1 MSASHASPGPER
13 NHRHRG
19 RAGPVPSGVA
29 QGRRL
34 SFTNVAT
41 RVATAVGSA
50 RAFLAAL
57 VLVVIWGAT
66 GPMFHYSETWQLVI
80 NTATTIITF
89 LMVFLIQHTQNRDAL
104 AVQLKLNELIAAVRG
119 ASNELIDVERLSDD
133 ELEDLRVRYEGL
145 VQRVRSAQT
154 GRESHSV
161 AEVGEVSSRS
171 G

>member
-1 MSASHASPGPER
+1 MGASHPSPTPER
-13 NHRHRG
+13 NPRHHPGAAASSRARG
-19 RAGPVPSGVA
+19 P
-29 QGRRL
+29 RL

-50 RAFLAAL
+50 RAFLASLAL
-57 VLVVIWGAT
+57 VVVWAAT
-66 GPMFHYSETWQLVI
+66 GPAFHYSETWQLVI
-80 NTATTIITF
+80 NTATTIVTF

-119 ASNELIDVERLSDD
+119 ASNELIDVERLSDE
-133 ELEDLRVRYEGL
+133 ELEELRVRYEGL
-145 VQRVRSAQT
+145 VKLVRSAQT

-161 AEVGEVSSRS
+161 AEVGKVSSRS